1 MRVSSKLE
9 INLISVSGRGYRHS
23 GLPGGRQPGGRLPGG
38 RRPGGLLPGGR
49 LPGGH
54 LPGGRLPAS
63 LLLGGGLPG
72 GRLPGGRLTG
82 GRLPGGRLPA
92 SLLLGGG
99 LPGGLPGVLPDGLTG
114 GLPGVL
120 PGGLPG
126 VLPSG
131 LPAKI
136 DTLKDQLVTSVRDD
150 DFEKAGKIQT
160 IIDELIEDQ
169 VNGTDEIKYESTTTI
184 AEPELV
190 KNPIVNGTGEI
201 KDETN
206 SSEALLNRYRKAH
219 GAGKLRNELGNKA
232 YEATNA
238 VCQFGFGKIG
248 ILFSKIVLIYF
259 EKKML

>member
-1 MRVSSKLE
+1 VSE
-9 INLISVSGRGYRHS
+9 RGYRHG
-23 GLPGGRQPGGRLPGG
+23 GLPGGRFPGGRLPGG
-38 RRPGGLLPGGR
+38 R
-49 LPGGH
+49 

-72 GRLPGGRLTG
+72 GRLPGGRLPGGRLPG

-99 LPGGLPGVLPDGLTG
+99 LPGGLPGVLPDGLPG
-114 GLPGVL
+114 GLPGVLQGVL

-150 DFEKAGKIQT
+150 DFVEAGKIQT
-160 IIDELIEDQ
+160 RIDELTEDQ
-169 VNGTDEIKYESTTTI
+169 VNGTDEIKYESTTSES
-184 AEPELV
+184 EPELV
-190 KNPIVNGTGEI
+190 KNPIVNGADEI
-201 KDETN
+201 KDESK
-206 SSEALLNRYRKAH
+206 SSESLLNRYRKAH
-219 GAGKLRNELGNKA
+219 GARKLRNELGNKA

-238 VCQFGFGKIG
+238 VCQLGFGKIG

-259 EKKML
+259 EKKMLK